1 MKKLLIMA
9 GVIMVSMVLAS
20 SFILAKEKGTKKSL
34 KNIPSAKIIYQDG
47 YLRNIGEEPA
57 LRCEIVSPF
66 YKYIGNINP
75 GKRVDISYIKTKF
88 TISYLIPDWLG
99 EYTQVKETFLPK
111 FKYKTLIAPEVRVR
125 CQLKDSFLEV
135 ELIADRKLKNVTI
148 EIPPEIPVKI
158 SETRTRYITSQ
169 VLVLGPNVIYG
180 QRAEFKIISL
190 SNAEYS
196 TVPIKI
202 IYQYQGIEYQELLF
216 YSFRTER

>member
-1 MKKLLIMA
+1 MSQL
-9 GVIMVSMVLAS
+9 
-20 SFILAKEKGTKKSL
+20 
-34 KNIPSAKIIYQDG
+34 
-47 YLRNIGEEPA
+47 
-57 LRCEIVSPF
+57 EIVSPF
-66 YKYIGNINP
+66 YKYIGTINP
-75 GKRVDISYIKTKF
+75 GRRVDISYIKAKF

-111 FKYKTLIAPEVRVR
+111 FKYKTLIAPEVRIR

-169 VLVLGPNVIYG
+169 ILVLGPNVIYG
-180 QRAEFKIISL
+180 QRSGFKIIPL
-190 SNAEYS
+190 SKSEYS

-202 IYQYQGIEYQELLF
+202 TYQYQGIEYQELLF
-216 YSFRTER
+216 YSFKNKE

>member
-1 MKKLLIMA
+1 
-9 GVIMVSMVLAS
+9 MVSIGLAS
-20 SFILAKEKGTKKSL
+20 SFILAKEKGTQKSL
-34 KNIPSAKIIYQDG
+34 KSIPSAKIIYQDG
-47 YLRNIGEEPA
+47 YLRNIGDEPA
-57 LRCEIVSPF
+57 LRCEIISPF

-75 GKRVDISYIKTKF
+75 GKRVDISYIKAKF

-111 FKYKTLIAPEVRVR
+111 FKYKVLIAPEVRIR

-135 ELIADRKLKNVTI
+135 EIIADRKLKNATI
-148 EIPPEIPVKI
+148 EIPQEIPVKI

-169 VLVLGPNVIYG
+169 ILVLGPNVIYG

-190 SNAEYS
+190 SETEYS
-196 TVPIKI
+196 TVPIQI
-202 IYQYQGIEYQELLF
+202 TYQYKGIEYQELLF